1 MRGASWAALFAAGQV
16 FDLSGEEL
24 PAARQ
29 INVLYAFYVFSQG
42 DAPAHA
48 VPAAGLPTTAWLRNV
63 NLSFVPPGYEP
74 VDKNGDPRRVD
85 LKDLAGLQ
93 LVLVRYESFL
103 NLFDFERFC
112 CDDDL
117 IAQKKCTRPNM
128 LAMKRVP
135 AEDEFNEIAAIE
147 MAHSTAKLKTLA
159 GTKTLNTTGLYLLL
173 LSNCGPE
180 ERAPGEKPG
189 KISGE
194 VIVRN
199 PYGFLPGVDYP
210 KKSFYAGLTAA
221 HVIFAA
227 GWFALLARWWSQC
240 FHIHW
245 AIGVVIVLGLIE
257 SAAWYFFYLDW
268 NYDGRRSTP
277 YWILALGTSEVRAIT
292 SYMLLLV
299 ACIGWGITC
308 MSLEPGT
315 VRSIKGIS
323 VLYLIL
329 DTLRH
334 VAATLRY
341 ERAIE
346 VGILLFCLFPI
357 SALNG
362 VIFYWVMS
370 SLGTTI
376 ESLEESKQ
384 TEKLRVFQGL
394 SAIMTTALLFAGGSF
409 VFEVW
414 FVTTLGQGQKW
425 RYQWLSSDATWR
437 LLTFGVLFAVSVL
450 WLPNKEASRYVYSQQ
465 IDQDDQGELG
475 EVVGRPDDPFDE
487 EMEDRPDSTTEL
499 DKF

>member
-1 MRGASWAALFAAGQV
+1 M
-16 FDLSGEEL
+16 
-24 PAARQ
+24 
-29 INVLYAFYVFSQG
+29 
-42 DAPAHA
+42 
-48 VPAAGLPTTAWLRNV
+48 
-63 NLSFVPPGYEP
+63 
-74 VDKNGDPRRVD
+74 
-85 LKDLAGLQ
+85 Q
-93 LVLVRYESFL
+93 LVMVRYESFL
-103 NLFDFERFC
+103 SLFDFERFC
-112 CDDDL
+112 CDEDL
-117 IAQKKCTRPNM
+117 IAQQKCTEPNM
-128 LAMKRVP
+128 LAMKRKP
-135 AEDEFNEIAAIE
+135 LSDEFSEIAAVD
-147 MAHSTAKLKTLA
+147 HLAKLRVQKGDA
-159 GTKTLNTTGLYLLL
+159 TLNTTGLYLLL
-173 LSNCGPE
+173 LSNCGSDDV
-180 ERAPGEKPG
+180 AASGG
-189 KISGE
+189 HGSITGE
-194 VIVRN
+194 VVVRN

-221 HVIFAA
+221 HFFFAL
-227 GWFALLARWWSQC
+227 GWFGLLARWWSQC

-245 AIGVVIVLGLIE
+245 AIGVVILLGLIE
-257 SAAWYFFYLDW
+257 SCAWYFFYEDW
-268 NYDGRRSTP
+268 NFDGRRSTP

-299 ACIGWGITC
+299 ACIGWGVTC
-308 MSLEPGT
+308 MELDPGT
-315 VRSIKGIS
+315 MRSIKGMS
-323 VLYLIL
+323 VLYLVL

-437 LLTFGVLFAVSVL
+437 LLTLGVLFAVAVL

-465 IDQDDQGELG
+465 LNQDDAGDMEG
-475 EVVGRPDDPFDE
+475 AVVGRPDDLSDGSGGSENNKAKDDE
-487 EMEDRPDSTTEL
+487 TEL